1 MGAYLIPSPTNLTAD
16 PRTGMHEPERDTLER
31 SRIPTQ
37 LSPALW
43 WPGDSSAEPHI
54 PGTDY
59 LPKTQDPSWQAANH
73 QVSGNGGPQ
82 V

>member
-37 LSPALW
+37 LSLALW
-43 WPGDSSAEPHI
+43 WHGDSSAEPQI

-59 LPKTQDPSWQAANH
+59 LPKTQDPSWQAVNH
-73 QVSGNGGPQ
+73 QVSGNGGHQ

>member
-1 MGAYLIPSPTNLTAD
+1 MGAYLISSPTNLTAD
-16 PRTGMHEPERDTLER
+16 PRTERDTLER

-37 LSPALW
+37 LRLALW
-43 WPGDSSAEPHI
+43 WHGDSSAEPHI

-82 V
+82 I